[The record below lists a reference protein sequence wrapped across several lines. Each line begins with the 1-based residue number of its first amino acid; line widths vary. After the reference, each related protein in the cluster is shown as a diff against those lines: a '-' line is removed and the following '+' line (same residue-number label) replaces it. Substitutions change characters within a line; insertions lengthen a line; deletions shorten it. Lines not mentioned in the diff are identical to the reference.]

1 MCIKDKDYSWSI
13 NADGEVVIYFS
24 KQSDTVLELASM
36 MKGSCCKF
44 LIKSAEKSNY
54 QEATRITLCIST
66 LIL

>member
-1 MCIKDKDYSWSI
+1 MCIKDKDYRWSI

-44 LIKSAEKSNY
+44 LIKNVENLTIGKPLESHSAPV
-54 QEATRITLCIST
+54 L
-66 LIL
+66 

>member
-44 LIKSAEKSNY
+44 LIKSAENLTIRKPLESHS
-54 QEATRITLCIST
+54 ASVL
-66 LIL
+66 